1 MKTSS
6 LESTRA
12 LSQDIRQ
19 RLTDQLK
26 CLDNRYDAQREQ
38 LGDLQEYMKLRAEVE
53 MEYAKNLER
62 LHERLTRRQKAVQKD
77 REGGIPSTTAC
88 WNMLVDM
95 TKSQYKQHSTLSQC
109 LNYNLTNNFGT
120 IRDGLDNVYKK
131 SREMMAEVHTE
142 LLRVMNELYAD
153 IKSYH
158 NAHSDEKVN
167 EAKFRQAENEK
178 LKMEEKG
185 SHKRSKTVDKH
196 FEKCSLKHHESSV
209 RATKARNDYIIAV
222 GAANAS
228 VDKFFQTDLDKIVD
242 CLDLRYIQLV
252 RKALKAFQT
261 SEVQVQTIQQDELR
275 RLELCMRKLNSE
287 DDKKLFLQV
296 NFQPFVG
303 PTSFQFQPHSGDKTR
318 SLTAQH
324 QLQSDLEHRYELLYR
339 TIAAL
344 KIETDEIQKTLKE
357 VERNWVEDESN
368 PSEDE
373 IMTQLRS
380 VRRMAESLSTPDL
393 NRVPSMKRQRV
404 LKQETEMYYLDK
416 QREYLQKSNRL
427 VRMKARHDLIQKG
440 LGLSNSNSEK
450 RSYPATTLQRKQK
463 PPRPKSVHSARL
475 FGGNLQE
482 YLEITGRD
490 IPTVVQSC
498 VECVSLYGL
507 HHMGIFRMP
516 GAHQEIAEMREA
528 FEKGEDPFESLDEK
542 ADINLV
548 ASVLKLYF
556 RELPEPLFPT
566 TFFPQFMECA
576 KNYRDADRIP
586 ELNRLVNELPISVM
600 IVMRYLF
607 AFLKRLAQY
616 SDENM
621 MDSHNLAVC
630 FGPTLIQQPESD
642 EDILMWQSHIN
653 DLVQTMIVFQED
665 IFPQEPGT
673 LYEDPSIVDL
683 SPSPSGSLETIPE
696 GTTDDD
702 SNSGF
707 LATAKADYIGKSGS
721 ELTFSK
727 GDQIRLLNKMDE
739 YWWMGVVG
747 DHKGYVPIQYVDA
760 PENENG
766 VVSHPVKRQVSRTD
780 SADMLVRD
788 IDTRMASVAQA
799 LTSISTVDT
808 TPAST
813 PDVIKDIWTSVTPS
827 SPGLSTPKSKN
838 PPPAVKPRPSARPT
852 RPMPSS
858 SRKPQSPM
866 SSSQTL

>member
-1 MKTSS
+1 MKTLS
-6 LESTRA
+6 LQSTRA
-12 LSQDIRQ
+12 ISEDIRQ
-19 RLTDQLK
+19 RLTEQLK

-38 LGDLQEYMKLRAEVE
+38 LGDLQEYMKMRAEVE
-53 MEYAKNLER
+53 VEYAKSLEK

-77 REGGIPSTTAC
+77 REGGVPSTTAC

-95 TKSQYKQHSTLSQC
+95 TRSQYKQHSSFSQC
-109 LNYNLTNNFGT
+109 LNYTLYNNFGS

-131 SREMMAEVHTE
+131 SREMMVEVHTE

-158 NAHSDEKVN
+158 NAHSEEKVQ
-167 EAKFRQAENEK
+167 EAKLRQAENEK

-185 SHKRSKTVDKH
+185 SHKRSKTVDKNYD
-196 FEKCSLKHHESSV
+196 KCSVKHHDSSV
-209 RATKARNDYIIAV
+209 KATKARNDYIIAV

-228 VDKFFQTDLDKIVD
+228 MDKFFQTDLDKIVD

-252 RKALKAFQT
+252 RKALKAFHT
-261 SEVQVQTIQQDELR
+261 AEVQVQTLQQDELR
-275 RLELCMRKLNSE
+275 RLELCMRRLSSE
-287 DDKKLFLQV
+287 EDKKLFLQV

-303 PTSFQFQPHSGDKTR
+303 PATFQFQSHCGDKIH

-357 VERNWVEDESN
+357 VERNWTEDESN

-373 IMTQLRS
+373 IVTQLRS
-380 VRRMAESLSTPDL
+380 VRRMVDSVSTPDL
-393 NRVPSMKRQRV
+393 NRVSSMKRQRA
-404 LKQETEMYYLDK
+404 LKQETEMYYLEK

-427 VRMKARHDLIQKG
+427 TRMKARQDLIRQG
-440 LGLSNSNSEK
+440 LGLSDSDTEK
-450 RSYPATTLQRKQK
+450 RCHPATTLQRRQK
-463 PPRPKSVHSARL
+463 PRPKSVHNARL

-482 YLEITGRD
+482 YLEITKRD

-498 VECVSLYGL
+498 IECISLYGL
-507 HHMGIFRMP
+507 HHTGIFRMP
-516 GAHQEIAEMREA
+516 GSHQEITEMKEA
-528 FEKGEDPFESLDEK
+528 FDKGDDPFENLDEL

-566 TFFPQFMECA
+566 TLFPQFMECA
-576 KNYRDADRIP
+576 KKFRDAERIP
-586 ELNRLVNELPISVM
+586 ELNRLVKELPTSIM

-630 FGPTLIQQPESD
+630 FGPTLIQQSESD
-642 EDILMWQSHIN
+642 EDILLWQSHIN
-653 DLVQTMIVFQED
+653 DLIQTMIVFQED

-673 LYEDPSIVDL
+673 LYEDPSITDL
-683 SPSPSGSLETIPE
+683 SSSPSGSLETIPE
-696 GTTDDD
+696 GTTDEDA
-702 SNSGF
+702 NSGF
-707 LATAKADYIGKSGS
+707 MVTAKADYLAKTSS
-721 ELTFSK
+721 DLTFSK
-727 GDQIRLLNKMDE
+727 GDQIRLFNKVDE
-739 YWWMGVVG
+739 HWWRGMVG
-747 DHKGYVPIQYVDA
+747 DQKGYIPIQYVDA

-766 VVSHPVKRQVSRTD
+766 VLSHPVKRQVSRTS
-780 SADMLVRD
+780 SADMLVHD
-788 IDTRMASVAQA
+788 IETKMASVAHA
-799 LTSISTVDT
+799 LSNIETVQNT
-808 TPAST
+808 QAST
-813 PDVIKDIWTSVTPS
+813 PDLVKDIRTPVTPS
-827 SPGLSTPKSKN
+827 SPGPTTPKPKN
-838 PPPAVKPRPSARPT
+838 PPPAVKPRPSTKPT

-866 SSSQTL
+866 SSTQTL